1 MTRTA
6 SQDEHDGAVLYGY
19 FRSSA
24 AYRVRIALNLKG
36 LAVAERY
43 VHLRNGEQNLEA
55 YRWIN
60 PAGLVPYWREGEFD
74 LAQSL
79 AIIEYLDET
88 HPEPPLLP
96 KEAKA
101 RAIVR
106 EIAYAVACD
115 IHPIGNLRIL
125 KRLTE
130 LGVDEVERAR
140 WSKQWIEQGFAAIEA
155 RLAQTPGPFAYGDQ
169 PTLAD
174 LCLVPQIFNARRFDA
189 DLAPFERIRQIEAE
203 AMKVE
208 AFVAAEPGRQ
218 PDAE

>member
-1 MTRTA
+1 MSKA
-6 SQDEHDGAVLYGY
+6 QDHDAAVLYGY

-24 AYRVRIALNLKG
+24 AYRVRIALNLKNIV
-36 LAVAERY
+36 VAQRY

-55 YRWIN
+55 FRWIN
-60 PAGLVPYWREGEFD
+60 PAGLVPYWSEGEFN
-74 LAQSL
+74 LGQSL

-96 KEAKA
+96 KDPKA

-130 LGVDEVERAR
+130 LGVDETDRAI

-155 RLAQTPGPFAYGDQ
+155 RLAQTPGPFAYDDR

-174 LCLVPQIFNARRFDA
+174 ICIVPQIFNARRFDA

-203 AMKVE
+203 AMKLD

>member
-1 MTRTA
+1 MTKA
-6 SQDEHDGAVLYGY
+6 QDHGAAVLYGY

-24 AYRVRIALNLKG
+24 SYRVRIALNLKNII
-36 LAVAERY
+36 VAQRY

-55 YRWIN
+55 FRWIN
-60 PAGLVPYWREGEFD
+60 PAGMVPYWSEGEFN
-74 LAQSL
+74 LGQSL

-96 KEAKA
+96 KDPKA

-125 KRLTE
+125 KRLSE
-130 LGVDEVERAR
+130 LGVDEVDRAR
-140 WSKQWIEQGFAAIEA
+140 WSKEWVEQGFAAIEA
-155 RLAQTPGPFAYGDQ
+155 RLAQTPGPFAYGDR

-174 LCLVPQIFNARRFDA
+174 ICIVPQIFNARRFDA

-203 AMKVE
+203 AMKLD

>member
-1 MTRTA
+1 MTTA
-6 SQDEHDGAVLYGY
+6 ADHDAAVLYGY

-36 LAVAERY
+36 VVVAQRY

-55 YRWIN
+55 FRWIN
-60 PAGLVPYWREGEFD
+60 PAGSVPFWREGDFS

-96 KEAKA
+96 KDPRA

-106 EIAYAVACD
+106 EMAYAVACD
-115 IHPIGNLRIL
+115 IHPLGNLRIL

-130 LGVDEVERAR
+130 LGVDDIERAR

-155 RLAQTPGPFAYGDQ
+155 RLSQTPGPFAYGDE

-174 LCLVPQIFNARRFDA
+174 LCIVPQVFNARRFDA

-203 AMKVE
+203 AMKLD

>member
-1 MTRTA
+1 MTRIA

-36 LAVAERY
+36 LVVAERY

-60 PAGLVPYWREGEFD
+60 PAGLVPYWREGDFN

-96 KEAKA
+96 KDAKA

-106 EIAYAVACD
+106 EIAYAVCCD

-130 LGVDEVERAR
+130 LGVDDIERAR
-140 WSKQWIEQGFAAIEA
+140 WSKEWIEQGFAAIEA

-174 LCLVPQIFNARRFDA
+174 LCIVPQIFNARRFDA

>member
-1 MTRTA
+1 MTGIA
-6 SQDEHDGAVLYGY
+6 DDHAAAVLYGY

-36 LAVAERY
+36 IVAAQRH

-60 PAGLVPYWREGEFD
+60 PAGLVPYWRENDFG

-79 AIIEYLDET
+79 AIIDYLDEI
-88 HPEPPLLP
+88 HPKPPLLP
-96 KEAKA
+96 ADPQA

-106 EIAYAVACD
+106 EIAYVVCCD
-115 IHPIGNLRIL
+115 IHPIGNLRVL
-125 KRLTE
+125 TRLTE
-130 LGVDEVERAR
+130 LGVDEIDRAR

-155 RLAQTPGPFAYGDQ
+155 RLSQTPGPFAYGDT

-174 LCLVPQIFNARRFDA
+174 ICIVPQVFNARRYDA
-189 DLAPFERIRQIEAE
+189 DLAPLPRIRQIEAE

>member
-1 MTRTA
+1 MTKA
-6 SQDEHDGAVLYGY
+6 QDHDAAVLYGY

-24 AYRVRIALNLKG
+24 SYRVRIALNLKNII
-36 LAVAERY
+36 VAQRY
-43 VHLRNGEQNLEA
+43 VHLRNGEQNLVA
-55 YRWIN
+55 FRWIN
-60 PAGLVPYWREGEFD
+60 PAGMVPYWSEGEFN
-74 LAQSL
+74 LGQSL

-96 KEAKA
+96 KDPKA

-130 LGVDEVERAR
+130 LGVDEVDRAR
-140 WSKQWIEQGFAAIEA
+140 WSKEWVEQGFAAIEA
-155 RLAQTPGPFAYGDQ
+155 RLAQTPGPFAYGDR

-174 LCLVPQIFNARRFDA
+174 ICIVPQIFNARRFDA

-203 AMKVE
+203 AMKLD

>member
-1 MTRTA
+1 MTKA
-6 SQDEHDGAVLYGY
+6 QDHDAAVLYGY

-24 AYRVRIALNLKG
+24 SYRVRIALNLKNII
-36 LAVAERY
+36 VAQRY

-55 YRWIN
+55 FRWIN
-60 PAGLVPYWREGEFD
+60 PAGMVPYWSEGEFN
-74 LAQSL
+74 LGQSL

-96 KEAKA
+96 KDPKA

-125 KRLTE
+125 KRLSE
-130 LGVDEVERAR
+130 LGVDEVDRAR
-140 WSKQWIEQGFAAIEA
+140 WSKEWVEQGFAAIEA
-155 RLAQTPGPFAYGDQ
+155 RLAQTPGPFAYGDR

-174 LCLVPQIFNARRFDA
+174 ICIVPQIFNARRFDA

-203 AMKVE
+203 AMKLD

>member
-6 SQDEHDGAVLYGY
+6 SQDEYDGAVLYGY

-55 YRWIN
+55 FRWIN
-60 PAGLVPYWREGEFD
+60 PAGLVPYWREGDFN

-96 KEAKA
+96 KDLQA

-106 EIAYAVACD
+106 EIAYTVACD

-130 LGVDEVERAR
+130 LGIDEVERAR

-203 AMKVE
+203 AMKVD